1 MKVSVLC
8 YLLVE
13 KLDISHA
20 LLPYTHP
27 IVYPKCI
34 GSGIQNTIK
43 SNKLSSVMIVCKH
56 GFHDGVGTHV
66 TN

>member
-1 MKVSVLC
+1 MLC

-13 KLDISHA
+13 KLDILLA

-43 SNKLSSVMIVCKH
+43 SNELSSVMIVCKH

-66 TN
+66 TNW

>member
-1 MKVSVLC
+1 MLC

-13 KLDISHA
+13 KLDILLA

-27 IVYPKCI
+27 ILYPKCI

-43 SNKLSSVMIVCKH
+43 SNELSSVMIVCKH
-56 GFHDGVGTHV
+56 GFHGGVDTHV
-66 TN
+66 TNW